1 MQSGIYI
8 TFYKLLIM
16 TNMKPIPVFC
26 KKDYQFLREL
36 ISKSKNDINA
46 KEAGLLSQE
55 LDRAIISEESI
66 HDNSIIRINSH
77 VTIEDVKANTQMKIQ
92 IVLPSLSDVKERKIS
107 ILAPLSV
114 AIIGFKQND
123 QVDWE
128 LPSGIKT
135 LKIIQVNNT
144 VPSHY

>member
-1 MQSGIYI
+1 
-8 TFYKLLIM
+8 
-16 TNMKPIPVFC
+16 MKPTPIFC
-26 KKDYQFLREL
+26 KKEYQFLREL
-36 ISKSKNDINA
+36 ILKSKNDSNA

-66 HDNSIIRINSH
+66 LDNSIIRINSH
-77 VTIEDVKANTQMKIQ
+77 VTIEDVKSNKQMKIQ
-92 IVLPSLSDVKERKIS
+92 IVLPSLANVQERKIS

-123 QVDWE
+123 KVDWE

-135 LKIIQVNNT
+135 LKIIEVNNT
-144 VPSHY
+144 IVSHS